1 MATNYPTAL
10 DTLTNPTANDSLN
23 SPSVPHATQHANAN
37 DAIEALQA
45 AVGVTNSADQASI
58 QYKLA
63 GTISVA
69 NAASATASTALA
81 TAQSA
86 MPNTTTAA
94 GTLISGATA
103 KSTPVNADVL
113 AISDSAA
120 SNVLKKLSWSDL
132 KTTILTALDSVFAK
146 LAGLAG
152 GQTLIG
158 GTQPSE
164 NLTLQSTAHA
174 TRGKL
179 LLGASSAYDEVN
191 VRIGVG
197 TQSPSAK
204 VHVIGTTEQLRLG
217 YDASNYYALTVT
229 STGMVTHDATGG
241 QHSFKSTN
249 STPTLGSEL
258 VTNGGFASD
267 LSGWTDSGSS
277 WSWSSGTALHTAG
290 SVSTLSQTLSGIAS
304 GSAYEIDF
312 TISGRTAG
320 SITVQLGSVYVY
332 DFGTTSSITS
342 SKKRSVVAAATGSVA
357 LTITPSSDFDGKVDD
372 VSVKLISLVSA
383 APTVV
388 LLDSAG
394 ASALSFRTGL
404 SAGNN
409 ISVGLS
415 CGGSI
420 VNGTDNVSIGSSA
433 ARGLVNG
440 TQNVLIGG
448 GCGRGSAAH
457 DASMSVAIGYQAYY
471 SVTSGWGNVC
481 VGHSAGYSLTSSV
494 SNTAVGY
501 ESAYSV
507 VSNANA
513 SSITAIGRGS
523 LRQLSQGAST
533 SAFGANAARFI
544 ADGSTALTNAASSL
558 YVGALTK
565 ASADGVTNEN
575 VFGYNATGIG
585 SNSCVIGSS
594 AVTKCQIYGD
604 LIFDKTITAGGT
616 TGAQTINKTCGSV
629 NFAAAATSLVVTNNR
644 VTTSSVI
651 VATVATNDSTMKT
664 VTAVAGSGSFTL
676 YANAA
681 ATAETRVNW
690 IVIN

>member
-103 KSTPVNADVL
+103 KTTPVNADVL
-113 AISDSAA
+113 ALSDSAA
-120 SNVLKKLSWSDL
+120 SNVLKKLSWADL
-132 KTTILTALDSVFAK
+132 KTTISTALESVFAK

-164 NLTLQSTAHA
+164 NLTLQSTSHA

-179 LLGASSAYDEVN
+179 LLGSSSAYDEAN

-197 TQSPSAK
+197 TQAPSAK
-204 VHVIGTTEQLRLG
+204 IHSLATTEQLRLG
-217 YDASNYYALTVT
+217 YDASNYCSLTV
-229 STGMVTHDATGG
+229 SNAGKVTYEATGG
-241 QHSFKSTN
+241 THLFKS
-249 STPTLGSEL
+249 SQSLPTLSAEL
-258 VTNGGFASD
+258 LSNNSFTSN

-277 WSWSSGTALHTAG
+277 WSWSSGSALHTAG
-290 SVSTLSQTLSGIAS
+290 SASALSQSVSGIAS
-304 GSAYEIDF
+304 GTSYWIDF
-312 TISGRTAG
+312 TISGRNAG
-320 SITVQLGSVYVY
+320 SVTLTLGSVTMVDYN
-332 DFGTTSSITS
+332 TTTTFSSSSSRCITAADS
-342 SKKRSVVAAATGSVA
+342 GSVVF
-357 LTITPSSDFDGKVDD
+357 TITPSTDFDGKID
-372 VSVKLISLVSA
+372 
-383 APTVV
+383 
-388 LLDSAG
+388 
-394 ASALSFRTGL
+394 
-404 SAGNN
+404 
-409 ISVGLS
+409 
-415 CGGSI
+415 
-420 VNGTDNVSIGSSA
+420 
-433 ARGLVNG
+433 
-440 TQNVLIGG
+440 
-448 GCGRGSAAH
+448 
-457 DASMSVAIGYQAYY
+457 
-471 SVTSGWGNVC
+471 
-481 VGHSAGYSLTSSV
+481 
-494 SNTAVGY
+494 
-501 ESAYSV
+501 V
-507 VSNANA
+507 VSLKAITLGTVNAA
-513 SSITAIGRGS
+513 LTMMD
-523 LRQLSQGAST
+523 SQGAST
-533 SAFGANAARFI
+533 IEVRGGLSVSQSIALGSDSLRSLMSSSWSSTTAIGYRALYSAVSLQNVVAVGHQCAFYANNCREFVAVGARSAFSLTTGSSGVHVGMYSSYSCTVGNSNVAIGYAAHYSNQTASQVVSVGRESLRNHTTGNATVGIGNSSGRYI
-544 ADGSTALTNAASSL
+544 ADGSTSLTSATNCVYIGAS
-558 YVGALTK
+558 TK
-565 ASADGVTNEN
+565 ASADSVTNEN

-585 SNSCVIGSS
+585 SNSTCIGSS

-604 LIFDKTITAGGT
+604 MILDKTITAGGT
-616 TGAQTINKTCGSV
+616 TGAQTINKTVGSV
-629 NFAAAATSLVVTNNR
+629 NFAAGATSLVVTNNR
-644 VTTSSVI
+644 VTTASVI

-664 VTAVAGSGSFTL
+664 VLAVPASGSFTL

-690 IVIN
+690 IVLN

>member
-45 AVGVTNSADQASI
+45 AVGITNSADQASI

-69 NAASATASTALA
+69 NAASSTASTALA

-103 KSTPVNADVL
+103 KTTPVNADVL
-113 AISDSAA
+113 ALSDSAA
-120 SNVLKKLSWSDL
+120 SNVLKKLSWADL
-132 KTTILTALDSVFAK
+132 KTTISTALESVFAK
-146 LAGLAG
+146 LSGLAG

-191 VRIGVG
+191 VRLGVG

-204 VHVIGTTEQLRLG
+204 VHVIGTTEQNRLG
-217 YDASNYYALTVT
+217 YDASNYYATTVS
-229 STGMVTHDATGG
+229 STGTVTHDATGG
-241 QHSFKSTN
+241 THKFKGINPTA
-249 STPTLGSEL
+249 TLGNEL
-258 VTNGGFASD
+258 VTNGAFASD

-277 WSWSSGTALHTAG
+277 WSWSSGAALHTPG
-290 SVSTLSQTLSGIAS
+290 SASTLSQTLSGIS
-304 GSAYEIDF
+304 NGSTYQIEF
-312 TISGRTAG
+312 SISGRTAG
-320 SITVQLGSVYVY
+320 SISVQLGAVYVY
-332 DFGTTSSITS
+332 DYGVNTALSS
-342 SKKRSVVAAATGSVA
+342 SKKRTVIAGASGSVV
-357 LTITPSSDFDGKVDD
+357 LTITPTSDFDGKLDD
-372 VSVKLISLVSA
+372 ITCKLVTLYSVT
-383 APTVV
+383 PTLQ

-394 ASALSFRTGL
+394 NEALSFRPGIASAKNIGL
-404 SAGNN
+404 GAAALS
-409 ISVGLS
+409 SMTSGLY
-415 CGGSI
+415 
-420 VNGTDNVSIGSSA
+420 NVAIGHSA
-433 ARGLVNG
+433 AYGMTAGSYNIICG
-440 TQNVLIGG
+440 YQANGG
-448 GCGRGSAAH
+448 GGQDFQG
-457 DASMSVAIGYQAYY
+457 SVAIGHQAAYSATESSGCVAVGFQAAYGLTTGISVVYIGYQAGYANQTA
-471 SVTSGWGNVC
+471 SQVVA
-481 VGHSAGYSLTSSV
+481 VGREALKNHTTGAST
-494 SNTAVGY
+494 TAVGN
-501 ESAYSV
+501 
-507 VSNANA
+507 NA
-513 SSITAIGRGS
+513 GRS
-523 LRQLSQGAST
+523 
-533 SAFGANAARFI
+533 I
-544 ADGSTALTNAASSL
+544 ADGSTSLVSATNCCYLGAS
-558 YVGALTK
+558 TK
-565 ASADGVTNEN
+565 ASADAVTNEN

-585 SNSCVIGSS
+585 SNSTCIGSS

-604 LIFDKTITAGGT
+604 MILDKTITAGGT
-616 TGAQTINKTCGSV
+616 TGDQTINKTCGSV
-629 NFAAAATSLVVTNNR
+629 NFAPSATSLVVTNNR

-664 VTAVAGSGSFTL
+664 VLAVPAAGSFTL

-681 ATAETRVNW
+681 PTAETRVNW